1 MGCVYLANDLRHIR
15 QVAIKVLL
23 PNVSAALGAERF
35 HQEIEVTARLQ
46 HPNILSLFDS
56 GSSGDLHYFV
66 MPFIDGESL
75 SERLS
80 HTPRLRLE
88 EALRIARGIAA
99 GLDAAHEQSILHRD
113 IKPGNILLKDDQ
125 VIIAD
130 FGIARVLDRA
140 DPKMLTEANVALG
153 TPEYMSPEQA
163 SASPVDRG
171 TDIYAL
177 GCVVYEMLAGEPPFS
192 GPSRQAVVM
201 KHIAEPPPSLRVLRP
216 SAPPHVVRAL
226 KTALAKVPADRHP
239 TAGAFVTALERGGPL
254 NWRYLVAGAVGAA
267 AVGTLVV
274 IGLGGPGS
282 GGTSPDTTR
291 YAILPFERQAGAG
304 APLNEVEL
312 LHDALGR
319 WTGLTVIDPL
329 LVRDALSE
337 SDGRPLS
344 HDAATQLARRLGAG
358 RHIWGEMSPMADSL
372 RIQGALY
379 DTERGSRLH
388 VQTVRLGAGLGGA
401 DTTFARMANALLL
414 RGDPPDGAPSDN
426 VTRSL
431 PARQAY
437 GRGQEAIATWS
448 LALADSA
455 FASATAWDP
464 DFAQAYL
471 WAALARWWSGADPA
485 RWRVQAQQAALH
497 RERMSDRDRTMA
509 EAVLAHARGDLLQS
523 CTLWRGQTQRAPRDF
538 VAWYGLAQCL
548 VEDDAVLADSNG
560 GWRFRT
566 SYHQALRAYQRAFEL
581 HPPILASF
589 RGGGYASLRDI
600 FRIGGNLRRPGRALP
615 PDTAR
620 FGADPTWRG
629 DTLAYVPVPLHRV
642 VSAGLTARPADQNE
656 ADRHLRLMF
665 RDVALSWVALS
676 PQSADAMEA
685 LAIALALLG
694 DPAALDTL
702 RRGSTLVR
710 DPGERFRVAA
720 AEVWMQLA
728 FALPWDD
735 AGLRRTRSLADS
747 LLLRRRPD
755 QVADPWLL
763 AGLAALTGRADLAA
777 TYARDSRAA
786 AAIGAPP
793 SLRGI
798 APALLVY
805 AALGGP
811 ADSLIALERR
821 VAATIDD
828 ALLPAERPM
837 AQRQWVARPATLAF
851 PSHRFAALSTLAGK
865 VEDYLLDLQA
875 DWAALDSNS
884 VRRGLA
890 DLRGVRQQFLPPY
903 RTLDALYPEA
913 ALLAALGDDRAAAEW
928 LDPTLRALPQVTPSL
943 LASPVHAASLI
954 RAAALRA
961 AVAERL
967 GDRDGAR
974 QWASAVVS
982 LWSDADPF
990 LQPLVSEL
998 RQLGR

>member
-1 MGCVYLANDLRHIR
+1 VYLANDLRHNR
-15 QVAIKVLL
+15 QVAVKVLL
-23 PNVSAALGAERF
+23 PDVSAALGAERF
-35 HQEIEVTARLQ
+35 RQEIEVTARLQ
-46 HPNILSLFDS
+46 HPNILPLFDS

-75 SERLS
+75 YERLS
-80 HTPRLRLE
+80 RTPRLRLE

-163 SASPVDRG
+163 SASPVDPG

-201 KHIAEPPPSLRVLRP
+201 KHIGEPPPSLRVLRP

-226 KTALAKVPADRHP
+226 KTALAKVSADRYA
-239 TAGAFVTALERGGPL
+239 TAGAFVTALERRGPP
-254 NWRYLVAGAVGAA
+254 NWRYLVAGAVGTA
-267 AVGTLVV
+267 AVVALVV
-274 IGLGGPGS
+274 KAAGGFGGS
-282 GGTSPDTTR
+282 RGSSPDTTY
-291 YAILPFERQAGAG
+291 YAILPFERQSEAGAQ
-304 APLNEVEL
+304 LNEVEL

-337 SDGRPLS
+337 SDGQPLTL
-344 HDAATQLARRLGAG
+344 DAATQLARQLRAG
-358 RHIWGEMSPMADSL
+358 RYIWGEVSRTADSL
-372 RIQGALY
+372 RIHAALY
-379 DTERGSRLH
+379 DTEQGKPLYARTLRLDP
-388 VQTVRLGAGLGGA
+388 GLAGA
-401 DTTFARMANALLL
+401 DTTLARMAAALLL
-414 RGDPPDGAPSDN
+414 RGNPPDGAPSDD

-437 GRGQEAIATWS
+437 DRGQEALANWNIAR
-448 LALADSA
+448 ADSA
-455 FASATAWDP
+455 FTEATALDSEY
-464 DFAQAYL
+464 AQAHL
-471 WAALARWWSGADPA
+471 WAALARWWSGAVPA
-485 RWRVQAQQAALH
+485 RWRVQAQQAAIR
-497 RERMSDRDRTMA
+497 RERMSERDRRMTDAM
-509 EAVLAHARGDLLQS
+509 LAHARGDLGAA
-523 CTLWRGQTQRAPRDF
+523 CALWQGQVERSPRDF
-538 VAWYGLAQCL
+538 VSWYGLAQCQ
-548 VEDDAVLADSNG
+548 VDDDAVLPDPRSPTD
-560 GWRFRT
+560 WRFRT
-566 SYHQALRAYQRAFEL
+566 SYHRALRGYQRAFEL

-589 RGGGYASLRDI
+589 RGGSYASLRDI

-629 DTLAYVPVPLHRV
+629 DTLAYVPLPLHRV
-642 VSAGLTARPADQNE
+642 VSAGLTTQPAEQNE

-665 RDVALSWVALS
+665 RDVALSWVASS

-777 TYARDSRAA
+777 AYAGESRAA

-811 ADSLIALERR
+811 ADSLIVLERR
-821 VAATIDD
+821 VTATIDD
-828 ALLPAERPM
+828 ALLPAERRAERM
-837 AQRQWVARPATLAF
+837 QWVARSATLAF
-851 PSHRFAALSTLAGK
+851 STHRFAALATLVDQGD
-865 VEDYLLDLQA
+865 ELLDLQA
-875 DWAALDSNS
+875 EWVAGDSNS

-890 DLRGVRQQFLPPY
+890 ERRGILQQFLPPY
-903 RTLDALYPEA
+903 RTLDGLYPEA
-913 ALLAALGDDRAAAEW
+913 ELLAALGEDRAAAEW
-928 LDPTLRALPQVTPSL
+928 LDPTLRALPQVAPSL

-974 QWASAVVS
+974 QWASAVVT

-998 RQLGR
+998 RRLGR